1 MNQEEANEVPK
12 LKPLM
17 PTSGL
22 KKDKRYEHYI
32 KIFKDIT
39 TGEDAERACN
49 IAITGS
55 YGSGKSSLIQALKKD
70 VCKHHVT
77 LSLATFLKNDASED
91 ALKDFDAMYD
101 NETLQ
106 MKILQQLYYQISW
119 KKSLFLSKD
128 DFFHY
133 CLENSLR
140 LFVNVFVLLGLI
152 MLVTVSIVWSFKF
165 YKNIFPL

>member
-1 MNQEEANEVPK
+1 K

-22 KKDKRYEHYI
+22 KEDKRYAHYI
-32 KIFKDIT
+32 KVFKDIT

-55 YGSGKSSLIQALKKD
+55 YGSGKSSLIQALKKY

-77 LSLATFLKNDASED
+77 LSLATFLKHDAGKD

-106 MKILQQLYYQISW
+106 MKILQQLYYQIFW

-133 CLENSLR
+133 
-140 LFVNVFVLLGLI
+140 
-152 MLVTVSIVWSFKF
+152 SFK
-165 YKNIFPL
+165 K